1 MSWKTRVKTKI
12 NIPRDVF
19 FRTNFKINLYFKQRF
34 AREFLLHAT
43 GLRATNTTDVAL
55 GNYVAMYRDR
65 MDTIRNARLT
75 DAEGWITRRLCNR
88 DDEEEVRARSKELL
102 TDEIVANPMAGGTS
116 RAMVTKVVADLLRS
130 RPGQVRSACN
140 IGAFVDTQSAYLA
153 PRFPNVEFTSVD
165 RYVDL
170 DKINSF
176 LPQSPNWKFRSGY
189 ALDLLQTGSLAA
201 DLFFM
206 TSTSVCFSP
215 RELEAYIAAFTK
227 SCRFAVFNEPWWP
240 SLQSLNLFK
249 IPRPEEIRPGDA
261 LLGLVYFK
269 FQSNY
274 IYYLEQH
281 GFDVLMSQI
290 VPTAGASWYTLQII
304 AERRVGGSRS

>member
-102 TDEIVANPMAGGTS
+102 TDEIV
-116 RAMVTKVVADLLRS
+116 
-130 RPGQVRSACN
+130 
-140 IGAFVDTQSAYLA
+140 
-153 PRFPNVEFTSVD
+153 
-165 RYVDL
+165 
-170 DKINSF
+170 
-176 LPQSPNWKFRSGY
+176 
-189 ALDLLQTGSLAA
+189 
-201 DLFFM
+201 
-206 TSTSVCFSP
+206 
-215 RELEAYIAAFTK
+215 
-227 SCRFAVFNEPWWP
+227 CR
-240 SLQSLNLFK
+240 
-249 IPRPEEIRPGDA
+249 
-261 LLGLVYFK
+261 
-269 FQSNY
+269 
-274 IYYLEQH
+274 
-281 GFDVLMSQI
+281 
-290 VPTAGASWYTLQII
+290 
-304 AERRVGGSRS
+304 